1 MSIAIMYLHSLENFE
16 EGVSHSTS
24 NDHGIYL
31 VQQVSNQLN
40 LVMYLSTVSVGVWGD
55 SVRNVWVCGVTV

>member
-1 MSIAIMYLHSLENFE
+1 MSIPLMYLHSLENFE
-16 EGVSHSTS
+16 EGVGHSTS

-40 LVMYLSTVSVGVWGD
+40 LVMYLSTVSVGGWGD
-55 SVRNVWVCGVTV
+55 SVMGV

>member
-1 MSIAIMYLHSLENFE
+1 MSIPLMYLHSLENFE
-16 EGVSHSTS
+16 EGVGHPASK
-24 NDHGIYL
+24 DHGVYL

-55 SVRNVWVCGVTV
+55 SVRDVWVCVG